1 MINEKIE
8 KALNAQLNKEFF
20 SSYLYLSMSSYF
32 ESKNLT
38 GMAAWMKIQ
47 ANEEYLHAMKFYA
60 YILQKKGRVILTSIE
75 TPKSEWKSVLDVFE
89 ATYTH
94 EEFITESIDE
104 LVNLSLEVKDHATNN
119 FLQWFVT
126 EQVEEE
132 ANVTKII
139 DDLKM
144 IGDNNYG
151 VFMLDREL
159 AARQP
164 SPQTP
169 AAA

>member
-1 MINEKIE
+1 MMNEKIE
-8 KALNAQLNKEFF
+8 AALNAQVNKEFF

-32 ESKNLT
+32 ASKSLN
-38 GMAAWMKIQ
+38 GVANWMKIQ
-47 ANEEYLHAMKFYA
+47 ADEEHLHASKFHA
-60 YILQKKGRVILTSIE
+60 YILQKGGRVVLKAIDA
-75 TPKSEWKSVLDVFE
+75 PKTEWKSVLDAYE
-89 ATYTH
+89 DTYVH
-94 EEFITESIDE
+94 EKFITASIDE

-144 IGDNNYG
+144 IGENSYG

-159 AARQP
+159 GTRQP
-164 SPQTP
+164 APQTP

>member
-1 MINEKIE
+1 MMNEKIE
-8 KALNAQLNKEFF
+8 AALNAQVNKEFF

-32 ESKNLT
+32 ASKSLN
-38 GMAAWMKIQ
+38 GVANWMKIQ
-47 ANEEYLHAMKFYA
+47 ADEEHLHASKFYA
-60 YILQKKGRVILTSIE
+60 YILQKGGRVVLKAIE
-75 TPKSEWKSVLDVFE
+75 APKTEWKSVLDAYE
-89 ATYTH
+89 DTYAH
-94 EEFITESIDE
+94 EKLITASIDE
-104 LVNLSLEVKDHATNN
+104 LVNLSLEVKDHATNI

-151 VFMLDREL
+151 VLMLDREL
-159 AARQP
+159 GARQP
-164 SPQTP
+164 APQTS